1 MRNRVM
7 LAAGAICL
15 LAAAG
20 IVGYGA
26 LNATDQAWE
35 RCKSADAR
43 TAEQRI
49 ADCGSVI
56 LAGTQPANALAV
68 AYRTR
73 ARAYFEVGEIAS
85 AVQDYGKALEV
96 VTGDPALFAERGF
109 ARLRNGL
116 PGEAIDDFSAAIAL
130 NGQMPEPLVG
140 RGNAYLALGQP
151 EPAAQDFSVALNL
164 KPDLGEA
171 VYRRALANLR
181 MNRIADASADYD
193 RALELAPKNPN
204 YWNARCWFRATMS
217 IDLDLA
223 LGDCDQ
229 ALTLK
234 PGFAPALDSR
244 AFVLLR
250 LGRLEAARAAYDQAI
265 AAESRYAWPYFGRG
279 IVKKRLGDAE
289 GAEADFAAARERQ
302 ADIEQQYANYG
313 EVP

>member
-1 MRNRVM
+1 M
-7 LAAGAICL
+7 LACGAVCL
-15 LAAAG
+15 IAAAA
-20 IVGYGA
+20 IVAYGS
-26 LNATDQAWE
+26 LTGTDYAWE
-35 RCKSADAR
+35 RCE
-43 TAEQRI
+43 TAEAQSPEQRI
-49 ADCGSVI
+49 TDCGAVI
-56 LAGTQPANALAV
+56 LAGSQPPKAMAF

-73 ARAYFEVGEIAS
+73 GHAFYDIGEIAS
-85 AVQDYGKALEV
+85 AVQDYGKALEI
-96 VTGDPALFAERGF
+96 VTDDPTLYAERGF
-109 ARLRNGL
+109 ALLRNGL
-116 PGEAIDDFSAAIAL
+116 PNEAIADFTTAITL
-130 NGQMPEPLVG
+130 NAQLPEPLVG

-223 LGDCDQ
+223 LADCDA
-229 ALTLK
+229 ALKLK

-250 LGRLEAARAAYDQAI
+250 LGRLEDALAAYDAAI
-265 AAESRYAWPYFGRG
+265 AAETRYGWPYFGRG
-279 IVKKRLGDAE
+279 IVKKRLGDVA
-289 GAEADFAAARERQ
+289 GADADFAAARERQ
-302 ADIEQQYANYG
+302 PDIDQQYANYG